1 MKMRIVAISAHAV
14 FIQENNGNGW
24 EQTKMRIN
32 LFENYMEENF
42 PKHYN
47 EFLNTDTSDD
57 SAAEFFY
64 HYGETPEMKRR
75 GIAYI
80 YTN

>member
-14 FIQENNGNGW
+14 FIQENNGNEW
-24 EQTKMRIN
+24 EQTKMRID
-32 LFENYMEENF
+32 LFESYMEKNF
-42 PKHYN
+42 PKYYN

-57 SAAEFFY
+57 CAAEFFY
-64 HYGETPEMKRR
+64 HYGETPEMKRK